1 MNGGNSDSHYLCI
14 DHKLTLRSVIA
25 IFRYIIKRIIMK
37 LKTSI
42 IAVLVFL
49 VGGISYADS
58 SEWAAFQASGENAI
72 ENKNYGDAEKLFKR
86 ALTIAKENYKKT
98 RRHAKTLY
106 FMGKLKVLQK
116 DSVKAIG
123 LFEKAL
129 RMYRR
134 QYGKTHDKTLAVMES
149 LAQARIDSGK
159 PHYAE
164 PLYRKIIAAK
174 GKALSDKHPEV
185 VAVMAKLATLLLTLD
200 KPKKALPVYKKVLAI
215 GKKTKME
222 PLKLARLYDE
232 YGRALRQ
239 TGKAKE
245 AEVAET
251 NAMQLRSNG
260 KESNDFV
267 STNSN
272 DSSST
277 ASAAASSSANTG
289 SSGVNSATSTNG
301 SGSTTTSSGSGSTTI
316 SSGSTTTKRVVK
328 KGEYK
333 EPNGLKLFRKSMVN
347 EKRYGVSEEYMHAMC
362 KDTRTAKGLN
372 HCIVYWFTAPN
383 KNVDNVYPRLT
394 VRLFEFKDNKDALA
408 AQDSLRK
415 AANPNTGLNY
425 EWNNVTVNGNW
436 MYWVSAACT
445 YSTTDWKAL
454 VATFKEKMKASEQ
467 KALVCRCE
475 GTCSG

>member
-1 MNGGNSDSHYLCI
+1 
-14 DHKLTLRSVIA
+14 
-25 IFRYIIKRIIMK
+25 MK
-37 LKTSI
+37 LKASVFS
-42 IAVLVFL
+42 VLFL
-49 VGGISYADS
+49 LMSLSGINFADS

-72 ENKNYGDAEKLFKR
+72 ENKNYGDAEKLFQR
-86 ALTIAKENYKKT
+86 ALAIAKENYKKT
-98 RRHAKTLY
+98 KRHAKTLY
-106 FMGKLKVLQK
+106 FLGKLKVLQK

-129 RMYRR
+129 KMYRR
-134 QYGKTHDKTLAVMES
+134 QYGKTHDKTLGVMES

-164 PLYRKIIAAK
+164 PLYKKIIAAK
-174 GKALSDKHPEV
+174 GKALSEKHPEV
-185 VAVMAKLATLLLTLD
+185 VAIMAKLATLLLTLD

-239 TGKAKE
+239 SGKVKE
-245 AEVAET
+245 AEVAES

-260 KESNDFV
+260 KESNEFV
-267 STNSN
+267 SVNNSDSSTNAAPTIAGSNSTNAGASSGNTGPGSANVGPGSGNAGPGSANAGSDNTNST
-272 DSSST
+272 T
-277 ASAAASSSANTG
+277 ASANGNASSP
-289 SSGVNSATSTNG
+289 V
-301 SGSTTTSSGSGSTTI
+301 
-316 SSGSTTTKRVVK
+316 KKVVK
-328 KGEYK
+328 KGEYR
-333 EPNGLKLFRKSMVN
+333 EPKGIKLFRKSMVN
-347 EKRYGVSEEYMHAMC
+347 EKRYGVSEEYMHSLC
-362 KDTRTAKGLN
+362 KDTRTSKGLS

-394 VRLFEFKDNKDALA
+394 VRLFEFTDNKNALA

-425 EWNNVTVNGNW
+425 EWNNVTVNGSW

-445 YSTTDWKAL
+445 YSTSDWKAL
-454 VATFKEKMKASEQ
+454 VATFKEKMEAAEQ
-467 KALVCRCE
+467 KALVCRCK